1 MATDCENERLNYNKI
16 HDLLLE
22 PRKLAKVL
30 VERERPKQRVEVGEE
45 APSSSSSPRK
55 SKDEP
60 KLKKR
65 LLACFPTG
73 TTLEE
78 SEGDQREGDGEDR
91 EEDEEG
97 ERRVFLRFSFGKSAR
112 KRLDLERFL
121 SVLFLLVELA

>member
-1 MATDCENERLNYNKI
+1 MKKLNYKEI

-30 VERERPKQRVEVGEE
+30 VEREMPKQSVEVGEV
-45 APSSSSSPRK
+45 APSSSSSPLR

-60 KLKKR
+60 KLRKR
-65 LLACFPTG
+65 LLTCFPTG

-78 SEGDQREGDGEDR
+78 SEGDHREVFGEDR

-112 KRLDLERFL
+112 KRLDLERFF
-121 SVLFLLVELA
+121 SGLFFLVELA